1 MSDTRS
7 EIMDMQRKWD
17 EEEVN
22 MTWSEQVRK
31 ELVSLIRLCT
41 AFGITIDDTKV
52 IDGHLARIR
61 DITLGVVGE
70 DEAEVKKKW
79 DCACGSRHSLT
90 ENHDGR
96 NRLRATIRKEL
107 GGE

>member
-52 IDGHLARIR
+52 IDGHLC
-61 DITLGVVGE
+61 L
-70 DEAEVKKKW
+70 
-79 DCACGSRHSLT
+79 S
-90 ENHDGR
+90 
-96 NRLRATIRKEL
+96 
-107 GGE
+107 